1 MNGELDDISIQL
13 AHRIALMLLSLVLAG
28 LVLELV
34 RRDYLKE
41 RYALLWIATS
51 LSGLIFGI
59 FPRVITWMTGI
70 LNFQLLTTLYVISF
84 LYTLGIILAFS
95 VILSHHTERSR
106 TLAQEVALLT
116 NRVSHLEEKQHES
129 D

>member
-1 MNGELDDISIQL
+1 MNGELEIIGIQP
-13 AHRIALMLLSLVLAG
+13 AHRIALMLLSLVLVG

-51 LSGLIFGI
+51 LTGLIFGI
-59 FPRVITWMTGI
+59 FPQVIIWITGI

-95 VILSHHTERSR
+95 VIISHHTERTR
-106 TLAQEVALLT
+106 ILAQEVALLT
-116 NRVSHLEEKQHES
+116 NRINHLEEKQHES